1 MYAYIK
7 ARPKKE
13 RKRLPKKYANF
24 LATALVLSG
33 VFLLAQVIWPIL
45 GWYLYE
51 MPTYSEMIESPLA
64 TTFVRAAEVVAGP
77 SSSDSFKPGTW
88 FIGGES
94 FNAAETSLKTYT
106 ITVPKLK
113 IDSATVEVGGDD
125 LKKSLVAWP
134 TSALPGAYGNNI
146 VFGHSELP
154 QFASPSNFSGIF
166 THLMDLTKGDSVLV
180 DYDGVRYKYQVVEK
194 KIVSPTDLSV
204 LEQRFDAAYI
214 TLITCEPPGTIWTR
228 GVVRAQLVQI

>member
-7 ARPKKE
+7 TKPKKE
-13 RKRLPKKYANF
+13 RLPKKISGF
-24 LATALVLSG
+24 LASAFVLTG
-33 VFLLAQVIWPIL
+33 VFLLGQVVWPIA
-45 GWYLYE
+45 GWYLFL
-51 MPTYSEMIESPLA
+51 MPNYTRVIASPLA
-64 TTFVRAAEVVAGP
+64 STFVRAAEVVAGP

-88 FIGGES
+88 FAES
-94 FNAAETSLKTYT
+94 QSFDATNTVLKTYT
-106 ITVPKLK
+106 ISVPKLE
-113 IDSATVEVGGDD
+113 IDAATVEVGGDD

-154 QFASPSNFSGIF
+154 QFASPNNYSGIF
-166 THLMDLTKGDSVLV
+166 THLMDLTSGDEILV
-180 DYDGVRYKYQVVEK
+180 DYDGVRYKYQVVDK

-214 TLITCEPPGTIWTR
+214 TLITCEPPGTTWTR